1 MRALST
7 EVKIPFISPAEFPVP
22 VLRPALISVAVAV
35 ALSTTVF
42 PAFAAAEAQVIA
54 TQSIGVVSGTV
65 KEAAS
70 GQFLDGARVTV
81 AGIVTAT
88 NREGRFRVAGLPA
101 GRHTVDVDFI
111 GYAPQRFTVEV
122 TAESGAR
129 AEVVL
134 VSTTQT
140 LDRVEVR
147 ATRDAQALAL
157 NQQRTTTNYTNVVS
171 ADLLGRFADANVA
184 EATQRIPG
192 VAIERDQGEGRYV
205 SVRGAPLEFTSVSVD
220 GLPLSAP
227 NATRRAVELDTIPSD
242 VIAALEVTKALT
254 PDMDGDAIAG
264 NINIRTQ
271 SALDRDGA
279 IVRASVASGR
289 YQLGP
294 GDNDAAKLTL
304 GNRFG
309 ADRNFGLLFSA
320 SGSRQGRFTENVET
334 TFQRNAATGQFLP
347 TLTEIKDYDGTRTRT
362 GITGR
367 FDARFD
373 ENHLVYAIA
382 SASKFRDKEYRNLFG
397 ITFEQPRAGATQAG
411 GEFGRATFDREIR
424 ERIQEQRIRTLNFG
438 GEHYLGD
445 WALTWQAGRSEGE
458 FDVPSRQQVIYR
470 STLRPALRYDYSDPD
485 FPRYTLLN
493 ANGTVLQEG
502 INIAESLFAFRR
514 YNRRFEQADES
525 ENSFRVDLQ
534 RDQDWVGDHG
544 TIKFGLRARLRDKVS
559 NDDRFRNSVA
569 TGTPAFQGLLCD
581 TVSNNFGRYLFGR
594 EYCQGLF
601 SDGTVERFRNA
612 NLLPLV
618 ADTIVNDYR
627 SSEDIHGAYVRLD
640 ANWDQLTMV
649 TGLRY
654 EGTRTDGFANRFA
667 LNTGVITPQAVDRDY
682 GKLLPSLHF
691 RFEGDADTV
700 YRWSYSTALRRPNYP
715 DTVPRLAIDDNART
729 ATAGNPD
736 LKATYSHNLDASVE
750 RYLRPLGLVSA
761 AVFHK
766 ELRDPIF
773 IATTTVG
780 TGADALR
787 ITQPLNGKDG
797 RISGVE
803 LAWQQAFD
811 MLPAPFDG
819 LGLYTNYTFAK
830 SEAELPLGIGNTELP
845 GTSRH
850 NFNVALSYEKA
861 GFNTR
866 LSYTRRSKFIQA
878 FDVDDD
884 SLNVYW
890 DARPVLDLTASY
902 AIDDSWEV
910 FAEANNLTDSLQ
922 RRFQGNRDRVFE
934 LEGFGRFWLLGVRY
948 KL

>member
-1 MRALST
+1 M
-7 EVKIPFISPAEFPVP
+7 PA
-22 VLRPALISVAVAV
+22 LRPALISAAV
-35 ALSTTVF
+35 ALALAASLT
-42 PAFAAAEAQVIA
+42 PAPSQAAEPRVAA
-54 TQSIGVVSGTV
+54 TRSAGTLTGTV
-65 KEAAS
+65 KEGVS
-70 GQFLDGARVTV
+70 GQFLDGARISV
-81 AGIVTAT
+81 AGIVTSS

-101 GRHTVDVDFI
+101 GRHTVEVDFV
-111 GYAPQRFTVEV
+111 GYAPQRFEIEV
-122 TAESGAR
+122 DAGRGAR

-134 VSTTQT
+134 VSTTQI
-140 LDRVEVR
+140 LERVEVR
-147 ATRDAQALAL
+147 ASRDAQALAL

-171 ADLLGRFADANVA
+171 ADLLGRFPDANVA

-227 NATRRAVELDTIPSD
+227 NPTRRAVELDTIPSD
-242 VIAALEVTKALT
+242 VIAAMEVTKALT

-271 SALDRDGA
+271 SALDREGPT
-279 IVRASVASGR
+279 VRASIAGGR

-309 ADRNFGLLFSA
+309 AERNLGLLISA
-320 SGSRQGRFTENVET
+320 SGSRQGRFTENIET
-334 TFQRNAATGQFLP
+334 TFQRNTSTGQFLP

-362 GITGR
+362 GFSGR
-367 FDARFD
+367 FDARLD

-397 ITFEQPRAGATQAG
+397 ITFEQPRPGATQAG
-411 GEFGRATFDREIR
+411 GEFGRATFDKEIR
-424 ERIQEQRIRTLNFG
+424 ERIQEQRIRTLNLG

-458 FDVPSRQQVIYR
+458 FDIPSRQQVIYR
-470 STLRPALRYDYSDPD
+470 STLRPPLRYDYSNPD

-493 ANGTVLQEG
+493 PDGSVRQEG
-502 INIAESLFAFRR
+502 INIAESTYAFRR

-525 ENSFRVDLQ
+525 ENSFRIDLL
-534 RDQDWVGDHG
+534 RDQEWLGDYG
-544 TIKFGLRARLRDKVS
+544 TVKFGLRSRLRDKVS

-569 TGTPAFQGLLCD
+569 AGTPAYAGLLCD

-594 EYCQGLF
+594 EYCQSIF
-601 SDGTVERFRNA
+601 SDGTIEAFRNA
-612 NLLPLV
+612 NLRPLV
-618 ADTIVNDYR
+618 ADSVVNDYR
-627 SSEDIHGAYVRLD
+627 SSEDIHAAYLRLD
-640 ANWDQLTMV
+640 AHWDRLTLV

-654 EGTRTDGFANRFA
+654 ERTSTEGFANRFA
-667 LNTGVITPQAVDRDY
+667 INTGQITPQAVERDY
-682 GKLLPSLHF
+682 VKLLPSLHF

-700 YRWSYSTALRRPNYP
+700 YRWSYSTAVRRPNYP

-736 LKATYSHNLDASVE
+736 LKATYSHNFDASVE

-773 IATTTVG
+773 IASTTVG
-780 TGADALR
+780 TGPDALR

-797 RISGVE
+797 HISGLE
-803 LAWQQAFD
+803 LAWQQSFD
-811 MLPAPFDG
+811 WLPAPFDG
-819 LGLYTNYTFAK
+819 FGLYTNYTYAE
-830 SEAELPLGIGNTELP
+830 SEAELPLGIGKTELP
-845 GTSRH
+845 GTSR
-850 NFNVALSYEKA
+850 NNLNVALSYEKA

-866 LSYTRRSKFIQA
+866 LSYTRRSKFIQE

-890 DARPVLDLTASY
+890 DARPVLDLSASY
-902 AIDDSWEV
+902 AIDGHWEV

-922 RRFQGNRDRVFE
+922 RRFQGNRNRVFE
-934 LEGFGRFWLLGVRY
+934 LEGFGRFWKLGLRY

>member
-1 MRALST
+1 M
-7 EVKIPFISPAEFPVP
+7 PA
-22 VLRPALISVAVAV
+22 LRPALISAAV
-35 ALSTTVF
+35 ALALAASLT
-42 PAFAAAEAQVIA
+42 PAPSQAAEARVVA
-54 TQSIGVVSGTV
+54 TRSAGTLTGTV
-65 KEAAS
+65 KEGVS
-70 GQFLDGARVTV
+70 GQFLDGARISV
-81 AGIVTAT
+81 AGIVTSS

-101 GRHTVDVDFI
+101 GRHTVEVDFV
-111 GYAPQRFTVEV
+111 GYAPQRFEVEV
-122 TAESGAR
+122 SGERGAR

-140 LDRVEVR
+140 LERVEVR
-147 ATRDAQALAL
+147 ASRDAQALAL

-171 ADLLGRFADANVA
+171 ADLLGRFPDANVA

-227 NATRRAVELDTIPSD
+227 NPIRRAVELDTIPSD
-242 VIAALEVTKALT
+242 VIAAMEVTKALT

-271 SALDRDGA
+271 SALDREGPT
-279 IVRASVASGR
+279 VRASIAGGR

-309 ADRNFGLLFSA
+309 AGRNLGLLFSA
-320 SGSRQGRFTENVET
+320 SGSRQGRFTENIET
-334 TFQRNAATGQFLP
+334 TFQRNTSTGQFLP

-362 GITGR
+362 GFSGR
-367 FDARFD
+367 FDARLD

-397 ITFEQPRAGATQAG
+397 ITFEQPRPGATQAG
-411 GEFGRATFDREIR
+411 GEFGRATFDKEIR
-424 ERIQEQRIRTLNFG
+424 ERIQEQRIRTLNLG

-458 FDVPSRQQVIYR
+458 FDIPSRQQVIYR
-470 STLRPALRYDYSDPD
+470 STLRPPLRYDYSNPD

-493 ANGTVLQEG
+493 PDGSVRQEG
-502 INIAESLFAFRR
+502 INIAESTYAFRR

-525 ENSFRVDLQ
+525 ENSFRVNLQ
-534 RDQDWVGDHG
+534 RDQEWLGDYG
-544 TIKFGLRARLRDKVS
+544 TIKFGLRSRLRDKVS

-569 TGTPAFQGLLCD
+569 AGTPAYASLLCD
-581 TVSNNFGRYLFGR
+581 TISNNFGRYLFGR
-594 EYCQGLF
+594 EYCQSIF
-601 SDGTVERFRNA
+601 SDGTIEAFRNA

-618 ADTIVNDYR
+618 ADSVVNDYR
-627 SSEDIHGAYVRLD
+627 SSEDIHAAYLRLD
-640 ANWDQLTMV
+640 AHWDRLTLV

-654 EGTRTDGFANRFA
+654 ERTSTEGFANRFA
-667 LNTGVITPQAVDRDY
+667 INTGRITPQAVERDY
-682 GKLLPSLHF
+682 VKLLPSLHF

-700 YRWSYSTALRRPNYP
+700 YRWSYSTAVRRPNYP

-736 LKATYSHNLDASVE
+736 LKATYSHNFDASIE

-773 IATTTVG
+773 VATTTVG
-780 TGADALR
+780 TGPDALR

-797 RISGVE
+797 RISGLE
-803 LAWQQAFD
+803 LAWQQSFD
-811 MLPAPFDG
+811 WLPAPFDG
-819 LGLYTNYTFAK
+819 LGLYTNYTYAE
-830 SEAELPLGIGNTELP
+830 SEAELPLGIGKTELP
-845 GTSRH
+845 GTSR
-850 NFNVALSYEKA
+850 NNLNVALSYEKA

-866 LSYTRRSKFIQA
+866 LSYTRRSKFIQE

-884 SLNVYW
+884 NLNVYW
-890 DARPVLDLTASY
+890 DARPVLDLSASY
-902 AIDDSWEV
+902 AIDSNWEV

-922 RRFQGNRDRVFE
+922 RRFQGNRNRVFE
-934 LEGFGRFWLLGVRY
+934 LEGFGRFWKLGLRY